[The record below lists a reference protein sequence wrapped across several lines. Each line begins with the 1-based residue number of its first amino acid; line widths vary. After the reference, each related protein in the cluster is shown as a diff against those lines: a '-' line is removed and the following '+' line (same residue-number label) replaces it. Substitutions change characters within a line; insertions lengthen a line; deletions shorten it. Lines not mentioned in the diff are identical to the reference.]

1 MRNTTSPGS
10 IAFFVSITA
19 AIISSVGVAV
29 FSREIVPTLINFCV
43 VLVVC
48 YFIFNFILN
57 RFIYDK
63 IKTIYRNIY
72 QFKTNQK
79 DDLLDKYKNESD
91 PLEAVSKDV
100 LKWMEE
106 NRKEVNDLKE
116 LETYIAEFL
125 GNVSHELKTPIQSI
139 QGYIHTLL
147 DGALEDEKVN
157 QLFLTKASNST
168 KRLIELVDEL
178 TDINVL
184 QGKNPPLDYEKFD
197 IVKLTDEVFELV
209 ENKALKQKISLKFK
223 QQNPK
228 HVMVNADQAK
238 IRQVLINLV
247 VNAIKY
253 GDVEGIVEVG
263 FYDMDE
269 NILIEVSDNGQGIAE
284 EHLPRLF
291 ERFYRTDKGRS
302 RDQGGNGLG
311 LAIVKHIVEAHHQ
324 IINVR
329 STLGIGSTFGF
340 TLQKG

>member
-29 FSREIVPTLINFCV
+29 FSQEIVPTLINFCV

-48 YFIFNFILN
+48 YFLFNFILN

-178 TDINVL
+178 TDINIL

-269 NILIEVSDNGQGIAE
+269 NILVEVSDNGQGIAE

>member
-19 AIISSVGVAV
+19 AILSSVGVAV
-29 FSREIVPTLINFCV
+29 FSQEIVPTIINFCV

-263 FYDMDE
+263 FYDMDQ

>member
-19 AIISSVGVAV
+19 AILSSVGVAV
-29 FSREIVPTLINFCV
+29 FSQEIVPTIINFCG

-223 QQNPK
+223 QQNSK

>member
-1 MRNTTSPGS
+1 MRNATSPGA
-10 IAFFVSITA
+10 IAFIVSVTA
-19 AIISSVGVAV
+19 AIVSSIGVAI
-29 FSREIVPTLINFCV
+29 FSEKILPTVINFCI
-43 VLVVC
+43 VLLLC
-48 YFIFNFILN
+48 YFIFYLILN

-72 QFKTNQK
+72 QFKTNQ
-79 DDLLDKYKNESD
+79 DIDLLDKYKNESD

-100 LKWMEE
+100 LEWIEK

-116 LETYIAEFL
+116 LEKYIGEFL

-147 DGALEDEKVN
+147 DGALEDESVN
-157 QLFLTKASNST
+157 QLFLIKASNST

-178 TDINVL
+178 TNINVL
-184 QGKNPPLDYEKFD
+184 QGKNPPLEFVEFD
-197 IVKLTDEVFELV
+197 IIKLTNEVFEIL
-209 ENKALKQKISLKFK
+209 ENKAVSQKIELKYK
-223 QQNPK
+223 HQNPK
-228 HVMVNADQAK
+228 QVYVYADQVK

-253 GDVEGIVEVG
+253 GKNGGVVEIG

-302 RDQGGNGLG
+302 RDEGGNGLG
-311 LAIVKHIVEAHHQ
+311 LAIVKYIIEAHNQ

-329 STLGIGSTFGF
+329 SSVGIGSTFGF
-340 TLQKG
+340 TLKKK

>member
-1 MRNTTSPGS
+1 MRNTTRPGS

-19 AIISSVGVAV
+19 AILSSVGVAV
-29 FSREIVPTLINFCV
+29 FSQEIVPTIINFCV

-184 QGKNPPLDYEKFD
+184 QGKNPPLDYEKFN

-223 QQNPK
+223 QQNSK
-228 HVMVNADQAK
+228 NVMVNADKAK

>member
-1 MRNTTSPGS
+1 MKNTTSPRS

-19 AIISSVGVAV
+19 AVISSLGVAI
-29 FSREIVPTLINFCV
+29 FSQEVIPTFINFIL
-43 VLVVC
+43 VLVIC

-57 RFIYDK
+57 RFIFDR
-63 IKTIYRNIY
+63 IRTIYRNIY
-72 QFKTNQK
+72 QFKTNQ
-79 DDLLDKYKNESD
+79 DQDLLDKYKNVSD
-91 PLEAVSKDV
+91 PLDAVSKDV
-100 LKWMEE
+100 LKWVEK
-106 NRKEVNDLKE
+106 NRKEVNALKE
-116 LETYIAEFL
+116 LESYRTDFL

-178 TDINVL
+178 TDIHVL
-184 QGKNPPLDYEKFD
+184 QGKNAPLDYEVFN
-197 IVKLTDEVFELV
+197 IVKLTEEVFELV
-209 ENKALKQKISLKFK
+209 ENKAVKQNTSLKFQQQSPK
-223 QQNPK
+223 Q
-228 HVMVNADQAK
+228 VLVNGDQAK
-238 IRQVLINLV
+238 IRQVLINLI

-253 GDVEGIVEVG
+253 GKVEGSVQVG
-263 FYDMDE
+263 FFDMDD
-269 NILIEVSDNGQGIAE
+269 NILIEVSDDGQGIGE

-311 LAIVKHIVEAHHQ
+311 LAIVKHIIEAHHQ

-329 STLGIGSTFGF
+329 STPGIGSTFGF

>member
-1 MRNTTSPGS
+1 VRNTTSPGS

-29 FSREIVPTLINFCV
+29 FSREIVPTLINFCL

-48 YFIFNFILN
+48 YFIFKFILN

-139 QGYIHTLL
+139 QGFIHTLL

-197 IVKLTDEVFELV
+197 IVKLTDEVFELL

-228 HVMVNADQAK
+228 HVMVNADEAK

>member
-19 AIISSVGVAV
+19 AILSSVGVAV
-29 FSREIVPTLINFCV
+29 FSQEIIPTIINFCV

-223 QQNPK
+223 QQNSK
-228 HVMVNADQAK
+228 NVMVNADKAK

>member
-1 MRNTTSPGS
+1 MKNTTSPGS
-10 IAFFVSITA
+10 IAFFVSLA
-19 AIISSVGVAV
+19 AAVISSLGVV
-29 FSREIVPTLINFCV
+29 VSTGDFISSFINFCV

-48 YFIFNFILN
+48 YFTFNLILN

-72 QFKTNQK
+72 QFKTNQ
-79 DDLLDKYKNESD
+79 DQDLLDKYKNESD

-106 NRKEVNDLKE
+106 NRKEVNDLRE
-116 LETYIAEFL
+116 LESYITEFL

-157 QLFLTKASNST
+157 ELFLIKASNGT

-197 IVKLTDEVFELV
+197 IVKLTEEVFELV
-209 ENKALKQKISLKFK
+209 ENKAVEQKISLKFQ

-228 HVMVNADQAK
+228 QVIVNGDIAK
-238 IRQVLINLV
+238 IRQVLINLI

-253 GDVEGIVEVG
+253 GKVDGSVQVG
-263 FYDMDE
+263 FFDMDE
-269 NILIEVSDNGQGIAE
+269 NILIEVSDDGQGIGE

-302 RDQGGNGLG
+302 RDQGGNWLG

-329 STLGIGSTFGF
+329 STPGIGSTFGF

>member
-48 YFIFNFILN
+48 YFLFNFILN

-269 NILIEVSDNGQGIAE
+269 NIIIEVSDNGQGIAE

>member
-1 MRNTTSPGS
+1 
-10 IAFFVSITA
+10 
-19 AIISSVGVAV
+19 
-29 FSREIVPTLINFCV
+29 
-43 VLVVC
+43 
-48 YFIFNFILN
+48 
-57 RFIYDK
+57 
-63 IKTIYRNIY
+63 
-72 QFKTNQK
+72 
-79 DDLLDKYKNESD
+79 
-91 PLEAVSKDV
+91 
-100 LKWMEE
+100 
-106 NRKEVNDLKE
+106 
-116 LETYIAEFL
+116 
-125 GNVSHELKTPIQSI
+125 
-139 QGYIHTLL
+139 
-147 DGALEDEKVN
+147 
-157 QLFLTKASNST
+157 
-168 KRLIELVDEL
+168 
-178 TDINVL
+178 
-184 QGKNPPLDYEKFD
+184 
-197 IVKLTDEVFELV
+197 
-209 ENKALKQKISLKFK
+209 
-223 QQNPK
+223 
-228 HVMVNADQAK
+228 MVNADQAK

>member
-19 AIISSVGVAV
+19 AILSSVGVAV
-29 FSREIVPTLINFCV
+29 FSQEIIPTIINFCV

>member
-48 YFIFNFILN
+48 YFLFNFILN

-197 IVKLTDEVFELV
+197 IVKLTDEVFELA

>member
-10 IAFFVSITA
+10 IAFFVSITS
-19 AIISSVGVAV
+19 AIISSIGVAV
-29 FSREIVPTLINFCV
+29 FSQEILPTIINFCI

-48 YFIFNFILN
+48 YFIFNLILN

-72 QFKTNQK
+72 QFKTNQN

-228 HVMVNADQAK
+228 YVMVDADQAK

-253 GDVEGIVEVG
+253 GNFEGIVEVG

>member
-1 MRNTTSPGS
+1 MKNTTSPGS
-10 IAFFVSITA
+10 IAFFVSLVA
-19 AIISSVGVAV
+19 AVISSLGLV
-29 FSREIVPTLINFCV
+29 FSTGDFISSFINFCV
-43 VLVVC
+43 VLVLC
-48 YFIFNFILN
+48 YFTFNLILN

-72 QFKTNQK
+72 QFKTNQ
-79 DDLLDKYKNESD
+79 DQDLLDKYKNESD
-91 PLEAVSKDV
+91 SLEAVSKDV

-106 NRKEVNDLKE
+106 NRKEVNDLRE
-116 LETYIAEFL
+116 LESYITEFL

-157 QLFLTKASNST
+157 ELFLIKASNGT

-197 IVKLTDEVFELV
+197 IVKLTEEVFELV
-209 ENKALKQKISLKFK
+209 ENKAVKQKVSLKFQ

-228 HVMVNADQAK
+228 QVIVNGDIAK
-238 IRQVLINLV
+238 IRQVLINLI

-253 GDVEGIVEVG
+253 GKEDGSVQVG
-263 FYDMDE
+263 FFDMDE
-269 NILIEVSDNGQGIAE
+269 NILIEVSDDGQGIGE

-329 STLGIGSTFGF
+329 STPGIGSTFGF

>member
-1 MRNTTSPGS
+1 VRNTTRPGS

-19 AIISSVGVAV
+19 AILSSVGVAV
-29 FSREIVPTLINFCV
+29 FSQEIVPTIINFCV

-184 QGKNPPLDYEKFD
+184 QGKNPPLDYEKFN

-223 QQNPK
+223 QQNSK
-228 HVMVNADQAK
+228 NVMVNADKAK

>member
-19 AIISSVGVAV
+19 AILSSVGVAV
-29 FSREIVPTLINFCV
+29 FSQEIFPTIINFCV

-223 QQNPK
+223 QQNSK
-228 HVMVNADQAK
+228 NVMVNADKAK

>member
-19 AIISSVGVAV
+19 AILSSVGVAV
-29 FSREIVPTLINFCV
+29 FSQEIVPTIINFCV

-223 QQNPK
+223 QQNSK
-228 HVMVNADQAK
+228 NVMVNADKAK

-263 FYDMDE
+263 FYDMDQ

>member
-29 FSREIVPTLINFCV
+29 FSREIVSTLINFCV

-48 YFIFNFILN
+48 YFLFNFILN

-184 QGKNPPLDYEKFD
+184 QGKNPPLDYEKFN

>member
-19 AIISSVGVAV
+19 AILSSVGVAV
-29 FSREIVPTLINFCV
+29 FSQEIVPTIINFCV

-223 QQNPK
+223 QQNSK
-228 HVMVNADQAK
+228 NVMVNADKAK

>member
-10 IAFFVSITA
+10 IAFFVSITS

-29 FSREIVPTLINFCV
+29 FSQELVPTFINFCV

-48 YFIFNFILN
+48 YFIFSLILN

-72 QFKTNQK
+72 QFKTNQN

-253 GDVEGIVEVG
+253 GDIEGIVEVG

>member
-29 FSREIVPTLINFCV
+29 FSREIVSTLINFCV

-48 YFIFNFILN
+48 YFLFNFILN

>member
-19 AIISSVGVAV
+19 AILSSVGVAV
-29 FSREIVPTLINFCV
+29 FSQEIVPTIINFCV

-197 IVKLTDEVFELV
+197 IVKLTYEVFELV

-223 QQNPK
+223 QQNSK
-228 HVMVNADQAK
+228 NVMVNADKAK

>member
-29 FSREIVPTLINFCV
+29 FSREIVPTLINFCL

-48 YFIFNFILN
+48 YFIFKFILN

-139 QGYIHTLL
+139 QGFIHTLL

-197 IVKLTDEVFELV
+197 IVKLTDEVFELL

-228 HVMVNADQAK
+228 HVMVNADEAK

>member
-1 MRNTTSPGS
+1 VKNTTSPGS
-10 IAFFVSITA
+10 IAFFVSLA
-19 AIISSVGVAV
+19 AAVISSLGVV
-29 FSREIVPTLINFCV
+29 VSTGDFISSFINFCV

-48 YFIFNFILN
+48 YFTFNLILN

-72 QFKTNQK
+72 QFKTNQ
-79 DDLLDKYKNESD
+79 DQDLLDKYKNESD

-106 NRKEVNDLKE
+106 NRKEVNDLRE
-116 LETYIAEFL
+116 LESYITEFL

-157 QLFLTKASNST
+157 ELFLIKASNGT

-263 FYDMDE
+263 FYDMDQ

>member
-48 YFIFNFILN
+48 YFLFNFILN

-209 ENKALKQKISLKFK
+209 ENRALKQKISLKFK

>member
-1 MRNTTSPGS
+1 MRNTTSPES

-29 FSREIVPTLINFCV
+29 FSREIVPTFINFCV

-72 QFKTNQK
+72 QFKTNQN

-284 EHLPRLF
+284 EHLSRLF

>member
-29 FSREIVPTLINFCV
+29 FSREIVPTLINFCL

-48 YFIFNFILN
+48 YFIFKFILN

-139 QGYIHTLL
+139 QGFIHTLL

-223 QQNPK
+223 QQNSK
-228 HVMVNADQAK
+228 NVMVNADKAK